1 MQCSEVVIRHRPIMT
16 IMAQNMGM
24 IETSARLLSKKPP
37 EKEIIHSGHFMVS
50 NFEAEAQDDE
60 DVFVSNMNIVKAK
73 LETLPSDTITLNSST
88 SNSTSGSSVVH
99 RTKTSVQN
107 ISIETSLTKLFQ
119 CMSLAY
125 RYVGNFIIIW

>member
-1 MQCSEVVIRHRPIMT
+1 MQCSEVVLQHRPIMT

-60 DVFVSNMNIVKAK
+60 DVFVSNMTTVRPKEK
-73 LETLPSDTITLNSST
+73 LETVPSDSITLNPSS
-88 SNSTSGSSVVH
+88 SNTSGSSLVH

-125 RYVGNFIIIW
+125 RYV

>member
-1 MQCSEVVIRHRPIMT
+1 MT
-16 IMAQNMGM
+16 IMAQNMGL

-60 DVFVSNMNIVKAK
+60 DVFASNPEIGLTKRDISSINSPV
-73 LETLPSDTITLNSST
+73 LESKVTPNSSNTLNVPGT
-88 SNSTSGSSVVH
+88 TAVQ
-99 RTKTSVQN
+99 RTKAIQHN

-125 RYVGNFIIIW
+125 R

>member
-1 MQCSEVVIRHRPIMT
+1 MPIMI
-16 IMAQNMGM
+16 IMAQNLGM
-24 IETSARLLSKKPP
+24 IETNARLLSKNPP

-60 DVFVSNMNIVKAK
+60 DVFVSNTTAAVVAK
-73 LETLPSDTITLNSST
+73 PETLPSDTITST
-88 SNSTSGSSVVH
+88 SNTSGLAVLH
-99 RTKTSVQN
+99 RTNYSVQS

-125 RYVGNFIIIW
+125 R